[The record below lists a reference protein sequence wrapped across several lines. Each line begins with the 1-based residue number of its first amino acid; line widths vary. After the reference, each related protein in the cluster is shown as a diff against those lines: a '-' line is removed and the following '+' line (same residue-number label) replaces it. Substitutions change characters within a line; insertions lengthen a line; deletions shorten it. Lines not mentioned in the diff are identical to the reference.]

1 MLIAVPANAVRFR
14 SSLAACGPEHI
25 LITERA
31 GLVER
36 QRGAGL
42 VSGDRQNANGS
53 TVGGAIPRNQLTGG
67 GVQHQRGH
75 CRRFRT
81 QSAGRGCGIAGSL
94 FPRLVMGKGFFVGR
108 KHPLHWCVQQI
119 VNGIR
124 CRVTCSQRCGTPA
137 SDDPAQCHCAPVH
150 SVVLRPEC
158 GSFHGHTREFCQH
171 ACLFFASVSLL
182 TVEDPHNAAVY
193 CDPLVICAFTS
204 GCAALAFSPSVA
216 GTTSVT

>member
-1 MLIAVPANAVRFR
+1 MLIAVPANAVRFFR
-14 SSLAACGPEHI
+14 LIAGSLRPEHI

-42 VSGDRQNANGS
+42 VSSNRQNANGS

-81 QSAGRGCGIAGSL
+81 QSAGRGCGMSRVTVAQ
-94 FPRLVMGKGFFVGR
+94 RLVMGKGFFAR
-108 KHPLHWCVQQI
+108 HKHPLHWCVQQI

-124 CRVTCSQRCGTPA
+124 CRVTCSQRCRGTPA

-158 GSFHGHTREFCQH
+158 GGPFPRSYRGFLPARVPVLRVREP
-171 ACLFFASVSLL
+171 
-182 TVEDPHNAAVY
+182 PH
-193 CDPLVICAFTS
+193 S
-204 GCAALAFSPSVA
+204 
-216 GTTSVT
+216 